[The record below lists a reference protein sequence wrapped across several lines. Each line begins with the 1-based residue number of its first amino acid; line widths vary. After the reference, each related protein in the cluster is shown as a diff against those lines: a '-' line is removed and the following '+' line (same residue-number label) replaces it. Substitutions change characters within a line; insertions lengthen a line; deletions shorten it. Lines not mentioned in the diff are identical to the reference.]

1 MPEKEGEAELNSIIA
16 ELNKLQDFYL
26 QCRAVFPT
34 IDSAQVGCRHL
45 VTAPYY
51 LRRGYVASIELKEPI
66 TAEFIERNRCL
77 GKWINENAIIRLYG
91 IMDSHG
97 LLKKINSDLKGAK
110 EVDLMR
116 RMRNAFTKTVLN
128 YTPEKP
134 ENVKLCAEVIKYF
147 GVEAKD
153 FSQGEIPTP
162 IDTVVEPIF
171 NGCREY
177 IAAKYQ
183 THNKSLQSDCLHAAR
198 SGNG

>member
-1 MPEKEGEAELNSIIA
+1 MPEKKDHAETDSIIA
-16 ELNKLQDFYL
+16 ELEKLQDLYL

-34 IDSAQVGCRHL
+34 IDNAQVGCRHL

-51 LRRGYVASIELKEPI
+51 LKRGYVASMELKEPI
-66 TAEFIERNRCL
+66 TSEFIERNRCL
-77 GKWINENAIIRLYG
+77 GKWVNENAIIRLYG
-91 IMDSHG
+91 IMEHHG
-97 LLKKINSDLKGAK
+97 LLEKINHNLQGAK

-128 YTPEKP
+128 YTPKQAK
-134 ENVKLCAEVIKYF
+134 NVRLRKEVIKHF
-147 GVEAKD
+147 VLEEKD

-177 IAAKYQ
+177 IVAKCLA
-183 THNKSLQSDCLHAAR
+183 HNKSLH
-198 SGNG
+198 